1 MSIKDGLTP
10 KGGGFE
16 RPSARPAKSK
26 SCKLLD
32 PGENIASVY
41 AFFFETRSSRNNG
54 VIMARKTLAERRSD
68 ALSELEMAKA
78 RLAKLD
84 NEAAERIG
92 RIAIKSG
99 LVNLELT
106 DDQVREEFDKIVERI
121 SKGN

>member
-1 MSIKDGLTP
+1 
-10 KGGGFE
+10 
-16 RPSARPAKSK
+16 
-26 SCKLLD
+26 
-32 PGENIASVY
+32 
-41 AFFFETRSSRNNG
+41 
-54 VIMARKTLAERRSD
+54 MARKTLAERRSD

-78 RLAKLD
+78 RLEKLD

>member
-1 MSIKDGLTP
+1 
-10 KGGGFE
+10 
-16 RPSARPAKSK
+16 
-26 SCKLLD
+26 
-32 PGENIASVY
+32 
-41 AFFFETRSSRNNG
+41 
-54 VIMARKTLAERRSD
+54 MARKTLAERRSD

-106 DDQVREEFDKIVERI
+106 DDQVRE
-121 SKGN
+121 

>member
-1 MSIKDGLTP
+1 
-10 KGGGFE
+10 
-16 RPSARPAKSK
+16 
-26 SCKLLD
+26 
-32 PGENIASVY
+32 
-41 AFFFETRSSRNNG
+41 
-54 VIMARKTLAERRSD
+54 MARKPSQSAVLMPFRSLKWRKPD
-68 ALSELEMAKA
+68 WQ
-78 RLAKLD
+78 KLD

>member
-1 MSIKDGLTP
+1 
-10 KGGGFE
+10 
-16 RPSARPAKSK
+16 
-26 SCKLLD
+26 
-32 PGENIASVY
+32 
-41 AFFFETRSSRNNG
+41 
-54 VIMARKTLAERRSD
+54 MARKTLSERRAD
-68 ALSELEMAKA
+68 AISELETAKV

-106 DDQVREEFDKIVERI
+106 DDQVWEEFDTIVERI